1 MTKDLAEKVS
11 KLEQEF
17 DLRAKTLQQAKKLRA
32 DEIQSLE
39 KQILLDGK
47 ISDDEK
53 TQLENAVAKF
63 VAIGELL
70 DENNLKKAEGVQL
83 TKDLHTEADKVKD
96 AFESLGL
103 EILDSVKDGIKV

>member
-1 MTKDLAEKVS
+1 M
-11 KLEQEF
+11 
-17 DLRAKTLQQAKKLRA
+17 
-32 DEIQSLE
+32 
-39 KQILLDGK
+39 
-47 ISDDEK
+47 
-53 TQLENAVAKF
+53 
-63 VAIGELL
+63 L